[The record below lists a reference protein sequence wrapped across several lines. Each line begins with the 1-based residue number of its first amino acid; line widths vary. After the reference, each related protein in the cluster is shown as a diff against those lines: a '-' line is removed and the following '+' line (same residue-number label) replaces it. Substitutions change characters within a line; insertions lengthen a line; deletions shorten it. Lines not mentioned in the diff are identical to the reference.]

1 MEIRPIL
8 SAMLR
13 SKTAPLLIAAQVAL
27 TLAIVCNAL
36 YIIDDRLATA
46 SRPTGADEAN
56 LSQIRFY
63 PHRQISD
70 IAGMQRRDI
79 EAIRAV
85 PGVEGALWINQVP
98 LGQSSWNIGGIV
110 VEPGQPP
117 LQIGSTMYYSGNGD
131 SLVDTLGLQLLEGRD
146 FEESEFIEFNPEVEQ
161 RSARVTIVTRALAE
175 ALFPDATSV
184 VGKTFYPGGGNDGDE
199 GLRIIGVV
207 EKLQSPAAPADVA
220 RAENSMIL
228 PIRYLAPFS
237 TYTVRTEPG
246 RQDAVMTEVEKSLL
260 ALRDDRV
267 LLGRTTYAE
276 YRDRRYAGENMMAG
290 LLIAVTA
297 FLLLI
302 TGSGIVGMASLWV
315 NQRRKQIGVR
325 RALGAQK
332 RDILRYFLVENVLIT
347 TGGVV
352 AGVALAM
359 ALNNLLVTELEIPR
373 LPLGYVAVTM
383 AVMWALGLLAVLGPA
398 WRAAAVPPAIAT
410 RTA

>member
-8 SAMLR
+8 SAMMR
-13 SKTAPLLIAAQVAL
+13 NKTAPLLIAAQVAL

-36 YIIDDRLATA
+36 YIIRDRLATA
-46 SRPTGADEAN
+46 ARPTGADEQN
-56 LSQIRFY
+56 LSEIRFY

-70 IAGMQRRDI
+70 IPEMQRRDI
-79 EAIRAV
+79 ETIKAV
-85 PGVEGALWINQVP
+85 PGVVSATWINQIP
-98 LGQSSWNIGGIV
+98 LGQSSWNYGGLTTDRAQTDSNIA
-110 VEPGQPP
+110 
-117 LQIGSTMYYSGNGD
+117 STYYFSGEGD
-131 SLVDTLGLQLLEGRD
+131 SLVTSLGLRLVEGRD
-146 FEESEFIEFNPEVEQ
+146 FLPEEYIELDPSLERKEPAFI
-161 RSARVTIVTRALAE
+161 IVTKALA
-175 ALFPDATSV
+175 AQLYPDADTY
-184 VGKTFYPGGGNDGDE
+184 VGRTFFLGSGDE
-199 GLRIIGVV
+199 ASEVRIVGVV
-207 EKLQSPAAPADVA
+207 ERLQSPSAPASA
-220 RAENSMIL
+220 QAENSMIG
-228 PIRYLAPFS
+228 PIRYRAGFS
-237 TYTVRTEPG
+237 RYAVRTEPG
-246 RQDAVMTEVEKSLL
+246 QQDRAMTQVEKALL

-267 LLGRTTYAE
+267 LLGRQTFSE
-276 YRDRRYAGENMMAG
+276 VRGSRYSGENMMAG
-290 LLIAVTA
+290 LLIAVTG

-302 TGSGIVGMASLWV
+302 TASGIVGMASLWV

-359 ALNNLLVTELEIPR
+359 GLNNLLVSELEIPR

-383 AVMWALGLLAVLGPA
+383 AAMWALGLLAVLGPA

>member
-13 SKTAPLLIAAQVAL
+13 NKTAPLLIAAQVAL

-36 YIIDDRLATA
+36 YLIQDRLATA
-46 SRPTGADEAN
+46 SRPSGADEQN
-56 LSQIRFY
+56 LADIRFY
-63 PHRQISD
+63 PHRVITD
-70 IAGMQRRDI
+70 IQNMQRRDI
-79 EAIRAV
+79 ETIRAI
-85 PGVEGALWINQVP
+85 PGVVSASWTNQVP
-98 LGQSSWNIGGIV
+98 LGQSSWNWGGLRADRAQTGEGV
-110 VEPGQPP
+110 GA
-117 LQIGSTMYYSGNGD
+117 TFYFSGEGD
-131 SLVDTLGLQLLEGRD
+131 SVVRTFGLQLVEGRD
-146 FEESEFIEFNPEVEQ
+146 FAPEEYIDVDP
-161 RSARVTIVTRALAE
+161 ALERRDPAVVIITQ
-175 ALFPDATSV
+175 ALGASLFPDADSYTGRSFFLGSGEEAGEVRV
-184 VGKTFYPGGGNDGDE
+184 V
-199 GLRIIGVV
+199 GVV
-207 EKLQSPAAPADVA
+207 ERLQSPSAPANDA
-220 RAENSMIL
+220 AESSMIG
-228 PIRYLAPFS
+228 PIRYLAPS
-237 TYTVRTEPG
+237 SRYAIRTEPG
-246 RQDAVMTEVEKSLL
+246 AQDRVMADVEKALL

-267 LLGRTTYAE
+267 LLGKRTFAE
-276 YRDRRYAGENMMAG
+276 YRDRRYSSENMMAG
-290 LLIAVTA
+290 LLIAVTV

-359 ALNNLLVTELEIPR
+359 GLNNLLVSELDIPR
-373 LPLGYVAVTM
+373 LPLAYVAATM
-383 AVMWALGLLAVLGPA
+383 AVMWTLGLLAVLGPA

>member
-36 YIIDDRLATA
+36 YIINDRLATA
-46 SRPTGADEAN
+46 ARPTGADEAN
-56 LSQIRFY
+56 LAQIRFY

-70 IAGMQRRDI
+70 IADMQRRDI

-85 PGVEGALWINQVP
+85 PGVEAALWTNQVP
-98 LGQSSWNIGGIV
+98 LGQSSWNIGGLTTDRSQ
-110 VEPGQPP
+110 PGGN
-117 LQIGSTMYYSGNGD
+117 ISSTMYYNGTGD
-131 SLVDTLGLQLLEGRD
+131 SLVESLGLALVEGRD
-146 FEESEFIEFNPEVEQ
+146 FQPEEFVEFNPEVERQ
-161 RSARVTIVTRALAE
+161 AVDVVIITRALAE
-175 ALFPDATSV
+175 DLFPGAESV
-184 VGKTFYPGGGNDGDE
+184 VGKTFYTGSGEE
-199 GLRIIGVV
+199 GEALRIIGVV
-207 EKLQSPAAPADVA
+207 EKLQSPAAPADD
-220 RAENSMIL
+220 RAENSMIM
-228 PIRYLAPFS
+228 PIRYLVPYS

-246 RQDAVMTEVEKSLL
+246 RQDAVMTEVEKTLL

-267 LLGRTTYAE
+267 LLGRTTFAE
-276 YRDRRYAGENMMAG
+276 YRERRYSGENMMAG

-302 TGSGIVGMASLWV
+302 TASGIVGMASLWV

-359 ALNNLLVTELEIPR
+359 GLNNLLVSELEIPR
-373 LPLGYVAVTM
+373 LPLGYVAATM
-383 AVMWALGLLAVLGPA
+383 GVMWALGLLAVLGPA